1 MSDVLFQIKDLRKY
15 FRAGKKTVNAV
26 DGVTLDVFR
35 GETLSLVG
43 ESGCGKTTCARTLL
57 GVYEPTEGIVLWNGK
72 PLTGLSK
79 AEQTDFR
86 RRNQMIFQDP
96 YASLDP
102 RMTVAMTIEEGVKRH
117 YSYSAAERRT
127 LVLELL
133 DTVGLTAEYAD
144 RFPHELSGGQ
154 RQRVGIARALAMEP
168 EFLACDEPVAALDAS
183 IQAQILNLLMRLQKE
198 RGLTYLMISHD
209 LAMVRHISDRVA
221 VMYLG
226 VVVELAEAETLYAKP
241 LHPYTEVLFS
251 AIPEADPES
260 NWLSRR
266 VKFTGELPSP
276 ADAPA
281 GCRFSTRCPYADEK
295 CRAEVPPLTEQ
306 EPGHFAACF
315 MRRESRSKEQH
326 CDG

>member
-1 MSDVLFQIKDLRKY
+1 MSDVLFHMAGLRKH
-15 FRAGKKTVNAV
+15 FRAGKKTVKAV
-26 DGVTLDVFR
+26 DGVTLDIYR

-57 GVYEPTEGIVLWNGK
+57 GVYEPTEGSVLWDGK
-72 PLTGLSK
+72 PLPELSK
-79 AEQTDFR
+79 AERTDFR

-102 RMTVAMTIEEGVKRH
+102 RMTVAETLEEGIKRH
-117 YSYSAAERRT
+117 FSYSAAQRRS
-127 LVLELL
+127 LVLERL

-154 RQRVGIARALAMEP
+154 RQRVGIARSLALEP
-168 EFLACDEPVAALDAS
+168 EFLVCDEPVAALDAS
-183 IQAQILNLLMRLQKE
+183 IQAQILNPLMRLQKE

-209 LAMVRHISDRVA
+209 LAMVRYISDRVA

-241 LHPYTEVLFS
+241 LHPYTRALFS

-260 NWLSRR
+260 RWLDRR
-266 VKFTGELPSP
+266 VRLTGELSSP

-281 GCRFSTRCPYADEK
+281 GCRFSTRCPYADNK
-295 CRAEVPPLTEQ
+295 CRVKAPLLTQ
-306 EPGHFAACF
+306 REPGHFVACH
-315 MRRESRSKEQH
+315 KV
-326 CDG
+326 